1 MDLWLSKSKIIRMN
15 TYLVANRLVCFQY
28 QYRWLYGEW
37 TMLLAVTSWFIEIFK
52 LVRQI
57 SGMTLLG
64 LPVEVYANGT
74 QQWASI
80 ISVIGVGLAL
90 NYIYLPVF
98 YDLQC
103 TTCFT
108 YLELRFD
115 GQVKKLVSFLYTVS
129 MLLFIPTV
137 IYIPAIAFNQGM
149 FSIESN
155 QLIELAS
162 NFISLFVT
170 P

>member
-1 MDLWLSKSKIIRMN
+1 
-15 TYLVANRLVCFQY
+15 
-28 QYRWLYGEW
+28 
-37 TMLLAVTSWFIEIFK
+37 
-52 LVRQI
+52 
-57 SGMTLLG
+57 MTLLG

-80 ISVIGVGLAL
+80 ISVIGVGFAL
-90 NYIYLPVF
+90 KYVYLPVF

-103 TTCFT
+103 ATCFS

-115 GQVKKLVSFLYTVS
+115 KRVKNLVSLLYTIS

-149 FSIESN
+149 FLSHWAEQKLFERIGVKHESHALRFDLCFN
-155 QLIELAS
+155 SGVWKKYACT
-162 NFISLFVT
+162 LFK
-170 P
+170 

>member
-1 MDLWLSKSKIIRMN
+1 
-15 TYLVANRLVCFQY
+15 
-28 QYRWLYGEW
+28 
-37 TMLLAVTSWFIEIFK
+37 
-52 LVRQI
+52 
-57 SGMTLLG
+57 MTLLG
-64 LPVEVYANGT
+64 LPVEVYTNGT

-103 TTCFT
+103 TTCFA

-115 GQVKKLVSFLYTVS
+115 GRVKNLVSLLYTIS

-149 FSIESN
+149 FSIESSIN
-155 QLIELAS
+155 RTCIKFHSFVRNTIPQECICAIGDDAQYS
-162 NFISLFVT
+162 IIKKSL